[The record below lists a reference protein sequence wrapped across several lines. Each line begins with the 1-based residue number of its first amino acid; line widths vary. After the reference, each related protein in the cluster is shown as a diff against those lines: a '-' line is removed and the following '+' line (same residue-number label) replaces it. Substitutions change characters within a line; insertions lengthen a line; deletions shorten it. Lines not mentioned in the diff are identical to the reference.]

1 MQSRSPFFDE
11 IAKAMESAMG
21 LAQTAGEEAKTAL
34 RAQGERLAA
43 EFDLVRR
50 DELDALRAVL
60 EGEIATLRSEI
71 AQLKAYAPDAR
82 PMDDA
87 G

>member
-1 MQSRSPFFDE
+1 MQSRAPFFDE

-21 LAQTAGEEAKTAL
+21 LAQSAGEEARAL
-34 RAQGERLAA
+34 FRAQGDRLAT

-50 DELDALRAVL
+50 DEFDAMRATL
-60 EGEIATLRSEI
+60 EAEIAALRSEI
-71 AQLKAYAPDAR
+71 AQSKSPVVNSPLQ
-82 PMDDA
+82 DDL